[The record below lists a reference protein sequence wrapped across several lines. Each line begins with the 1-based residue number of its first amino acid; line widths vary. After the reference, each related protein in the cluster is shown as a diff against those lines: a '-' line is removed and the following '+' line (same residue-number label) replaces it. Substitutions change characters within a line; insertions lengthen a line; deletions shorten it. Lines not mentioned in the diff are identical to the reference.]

1 MIDLASLQSEHDKID
16 IGKLEAT
23 PVDLRKLSDMVKNEL
38 VKNTVYGELVK
49 NVNDTHTTDTSNLIK
64 KLTMTDKLGDF
75 EKKTLDHGHGKY
87 ITTQEFNNLT
97 AYNFTVRFAQAKLAA
112 KDDIADFVKEKDFD
126 NKLKSIN
133 KKVTSNK
140 TKHVLVVNELDDLL

>member
-38 VKNTVYGELVK
+38 VKNTAYGELVK

-64 KLTMTDKLGDF
+64 KTYYDWQIGW
-75 EKKTLDHGHGKY
+75 Y
-87 ITTQEFNNLT
+87 W
-97 AYNFTVRFAQAKLAA
+97 
-112 KDDIADFVKEKDFD
+112 KE
-126 NKLKSIN
+126 NTWSWPW
-133 KKVTSNK
+133 
-140 TKHVLVVNELDDLL
+140 

>member
-1 MIDLASLQSEHDKID
+1 
-16 IGKLEAT
+16 
-23 PVDLRKLSDMVKNEL
+23 
-38 VKNTVYGELVK
+38 
-49 NVNDTHTTDTSNLIK
+49 
-64 KLTMTDKLGDF
+64 MTDKLGDI

-87 ITTQEFNNLT
+87 ITTQEFKNLT

-112 KDDIADFVKEKDFD
+112 KDDIADFVKETDFD

-140 TKHVLVVNELDDLL
+140 IKHVLVVNELDDLLEKGEQISIKGLTKDLINWYSIPTGANIFFRCIKKLLSIYISSNLFMEI